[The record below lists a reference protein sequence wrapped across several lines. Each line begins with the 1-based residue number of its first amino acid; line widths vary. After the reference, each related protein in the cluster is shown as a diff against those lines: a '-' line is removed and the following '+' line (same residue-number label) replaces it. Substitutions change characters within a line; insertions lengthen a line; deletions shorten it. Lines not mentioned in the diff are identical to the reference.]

1 MTPLA
6 LVAVAALLPLQDFSQ
21 AQADFE
27 KAFASGGLEDR
38 VRAIEALGAVP
49 DPRIVKLLADP
60 FTRMGRDYQDQ
71 KKKLQELQAE
81 RERHLPRLKSGKTD
95 EENAAR
101 QALQRLDKAVSDAEE
116 KMAAAIR
123 LLGVAVPALAKA
135 TAAMK
140 DPAPAVQSLIDL
152 ATKDKDWR
160 VRVTFLELARGVD
173 AGGFFDRMIQLVEET
188 QKELAKFEVQREAG
202 ERELQKITEKYY
214 KDGSRGKGNAGL
226 DALIKKQ
233 GELRAQEEQYRALRL
248 IKESA
253 FKNVTEAADRA
264 TGDTRRQRVAAAAAA
279 LGRQKD
285 LNGRVDFIQAFGAVR
300 GEEARG
306 VLAGLLQKEKD
317 PRLLVALT
325 GALAAHRES
334 AAAALIR
341 PLLQDKN
348 WQVKA
353 AAVQALGLARE
364 KESVE
369 PLIALIEAEEGRLKD
384 DVEESLKK
392 LTGVSFAGNAILWRE
407 WWTKNQATFT
417 VPEKPDAAAV
427 AAPEGAAQPKRPS
440 TEFYGI
446 KTFSLRIALVLDVSG
461 SMNEDSGAGGPR
473 IQVAKAELLKAVLGL
488 PEKDA
493 SFNVVLYSFGV
504 RRWSKHMV
512 EATAANK
519 KKLSADLDQVEADG
533 GTNIYEGILSALE
546 LAGAG
551 AMDVAYKPSLDTIFF
566 LSDGQPTLGPVTDP
580 DEILAEV
587 RKRNRLGKVRIHTV
601 GIGKEHNADFMRRL
615 AEENGGTYVSK

>member
-1 MTPLA
+1 MTPLVLA
-6 LVAVAALLPLQDFSQ
+6 AAALLPLQDFSQ

-27 KAFASGGLEDR
+27 KAFSSGGLEER
-38 VRAIEALGAVP
+38 VRAVEALGAVA
-49 DPRIVKLLADP
+49 DPRIVKLLVEP

-71 KKKLQELQAE
+71 KKKLQELMAE
-81 RERHLPRLKSGKTD
+81 RERHLPRLKSGKAD

-101 QALQRLDKAVSDAEE
+101 QALQRLDKAVSDAQE

-123 LLGVAVPALAKA
+123 LLEVAVPALAQA
-135 TAAMK
+135 TSAMK
-140 DPAPAVQSLIDL
+140 DPAPAVQTLTDL

-160 VRVTFLELARGVD
+160 VRVTFLELARGVE

-188 QKELAKFEVQREAG
+188 QKELGKFEVQREAG

-214 KDGSRGKGNAGL
+214 KEGRKGTAGL

-233 GELRAQEEQYRALRL
+233 GELRTLEDQYRALRL

-253 FKNVTEAADRA
+253 FRNVTGAADRA
-264 TGDTRRQRVAAAAAA
+264 EGETRQKRVAAAAAA

-285 LNGRVDFIQAFGAVR
+285 LNSRVDFIQAFGAIR

-306 VLAGLLQKEKD
+306 VLAGLIQKEKD

-325 GALAAHRES
+325 GALAAHREP

-369 PLIALIEAEEGRLKD
+369 PLIVLIEAEEGRLKD

-407 WWTKNQATFT
+407 WWTENQATFQ
-417 VPEKPDAAAV
+417 VPEKPDATAV
-427 AAPEGAAQPKRPS
+427 AAPEGVAQPKRPS

-488 PEKDA
+488 PDKDA
-493 SFNVVLYSFGV
+493 SFNVVFYSFGV

-533 GTNIYEGILSALE
+533 GTNIYEGVLSALE

-551 AMDVAYKPSLDTIFF
+551 ATDVAYKPSLDTVFF

-615 AEENGGTYVSK
+615 AEENGGTYVAK